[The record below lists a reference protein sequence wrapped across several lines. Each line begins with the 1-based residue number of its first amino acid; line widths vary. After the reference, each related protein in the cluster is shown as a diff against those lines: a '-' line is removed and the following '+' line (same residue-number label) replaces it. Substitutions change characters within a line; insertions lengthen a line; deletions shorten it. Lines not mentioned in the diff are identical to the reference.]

1 MLINNLSTEIPLI
14 SIIVNCRNSE
24 KYISECIES
33 VQNQTYKRFELII
46 YDNFSNDKT
55 RSIVKNRAK
64 NDVRI
69 KYFRSEYI
77 LSLGSAR
84 NKAITLCTGEMVAF
98 LDSDD
103 LWDRHKLE
111 QQVKNICSDENIGFC
126 FATTVN
132 FNDSISLP
140 KQRKISKKIP
150 LHNFRDPQDNFHFKR
165 LLVSNYIGI
174 SGLLFRKKIIS
185 KVGNF
190 SCELKHAEDYD
201 FILRLALMSKG
212 TRSGI
217 VFYRFHESNLSKLQ
231 FHISY
236 VEALLIL
243 NKYSNF
249 FTAQIIRR
257 MVIFRYFLES
267 IKKREFDIFCQSFN
281 FNVKFLI
288 NLFIGFHIH
297 VFFSIK
303 NRFRDFFFSLR

>member
-1 MLINNLSTEIPLI
+1 MNNLSTENPLI

-33 VQNQTYKRFELII
+33 VQNQTYGRFELII

-55 RSIVKNRAK
+55 KFIVKNLAK

-69 KYFRSEYI
+69 KYFRSECI

-84 NKAITLCTGEMVAF
+84 NTAMTLCTGEMVAF

-103 LWDRHKLE
+103 LWDKHKLE
-111 QQVKNICSDENIGFC
+111 QQVKNICSNENIGFC

-132 FNDSISLP
+132 FNNSMSLS
-140 KQRKISKKIP
+140 KQREISRKIAQ
-150 LHNFRDPQDNFHFKR
+150 HNFRDPQANFHFKR

-174 SGLLFRKKIIS
+174 SGLLFRKKLIS

-190 SCELKHAEDYD
+190 SCELEHAEDYD
-201 FILRLALMSKG
+201 FILRLALRTKG
-212 TRSGI
+212 IRSGV
-217 VFYRFHESNLSKLQ
+217 VFYRFHESNLSKSQ

-236 VEALLIL
+236 LETLLIL

-249 FTAQIIRR
+249 FNAQIIKR
-257 MVIFRYFLES
+257 MVIFRYLLGS
-267 IKKREFDIFCQSFN
+267 IKKREYDIFCESFN
-281 FNVKFLI
+281 FTVKFLI

-303 NRFRDFFFSLR
+303 NKLSGSFFSLR